1 VAKKSKLPKGI
12 KPIARNKKARHKYHI
27 LETYEAGIALQG
39 TEVKSLREGKV
50 SLAESY
56 ARVVRDEV
64 FLYGAHI
71 DAYKAGSYLN
81 HDPVRPRKLLLH
93 KREIRRLG
101 STLAEKGLTLV
112 PTALYFRRNMAKV
125 ELALVRGKKRHDKR
139 ESLRK
144 RDAERSMR
152 RAMAARRR

>member
-1 VAKKSKLPKGI
+1 MAKKSKLPKGI

-71 DAYKAGSYLN
+71 DAYKAGA
-81 HDPVRPRKLLLH
+81 
-93 KREIRRLG
+93 
-101 STLAEKGLTLV
+101 T
-112 PTALYFRRNMAKV
+112 
-125 ELALVRGKKRHDKR
+125 
-139 ESLRK
+139 
-144 RDAERSMR
+144 
-152 RAMAARRR
+152 